1 MLPGE
6 ERARIDALAADVE
19 AALQEEDL
27 ERLKAA
33 NAALDA
39 GTQELATLLME
50 QAMDE
55 ALERRGVV

>member
-1 MLPGE
+1 MP
-6 ERARIDALAADVE
+6 ADGGGRSR
-19 AALQEEDL
+19 LTGDDL

-39 GTQELATLLME
+39 GTQTLATLLME

-55 ALERRGVV
+55 ALERRGIV

>member
-1 MLPGE
+1 M
-6 ERARIDALAADVE
+6 DALTGEVE
-19 AALQEEDL
+19 AALAGDDL

-39 GTQELATLLME
+39 GTQDLATLLME

-55 ALERRGVV
+55 ALERRGLV

>member
-1 MLPGE
+1 MEAALPGE
-6 ERARIDALAADVE
+6 
-19 AALQEEDL
+19 DL
-27 ERLKAA
+27 DRLKAA

-39 GTQELATLLME
+39 GTQTLATILME